1 MFDIRIPSSL
11 QPYLQITILS
21 LSLLFLLASPQTAS
35 AQNIQPRPVA
45 RLITS
50 PSNVASFSRPRRVNV
65 AAESAGA
72 AASNTAGVLLVSPSL
87 DDASTIERRAFE
99 LTNHVRERNGL
110 AALAWDPDLC
120 LMARAHSRSM
130 GSLQFFS
137 HETPEGMSLRN
148 RARANGILHF
158 RVLGENIAYNQG
170 YDDPGAFAVERWMI
184 SQGHR
189 GNILSQEFQASAL
202 GSFVA
207 PDGRVYITQVFIT
220 R

>member
-1 MFDIRIPSSL
+1 MVYIRIPSST
-11 QPYLQITILS
+11 QPYLRITILS
-21 LSLLFLLASPQTAS
+21 LFLLFLLASPQTAS

-45 RLITS
+45 RLITG
-50 PSNVASFSRPRRVNV
+50 PPNAASFSRPRRVNV
-65 AAESAGA
+65 AAESAAA
-72 AASNTAGVLLVSPSL
+72 AASNTLSVSPSL
-87 DDASTIERRAFE
+87 DDATAIERRAFE
-99 LTNHVRERNGL
+99 ITNQVREQNGL
-110 AALAWDPDLC
+110 AALVWDPDLC

-137 HETPEGMSLRN
+137 HETPEGTTLRN
-148 RARANGILHF
+148 RARASGILHF

-189 GNILSQEFQASAL
+189 SNILSREFQASAI

-207 PDGRVYITQVFIT
+207 PDGRVYVTQVFIT